1 VRYTTPT
8 KSTEAAPA
16 PACADPSTPSLFHS
30 ASPTIIFSSPNLRA
44 QLLIFRQHPRYHPE
58 LRLLKQLWQAKHFQ
72 LPRLSL
78 LTVTPSQASHPSN
91 CSPRSRS
98 LSMYATLEV
107 IALLPAP
114 PPDIDPPPPY
124 TLHPASSPADQVP
137 LCPVSPRR
145 IAPRQSAVPDPHRLA
160 TSLARARREYELTQ
174 DPTNWGARRTHP
186 SWAATI
192 RSTEETEPH
201 GFWSWVGY
209 LLSMMLPESP
219 LPLESVHIGASVHF
233 GTLL

>member
-1 VRYTTPT
+1 
-8 KSTEAAPA
+8 
-16 PACADPSTPSLFHS
+16 
-30 ASPTIIFSSPNLRA
+30 
-44 QLLIFRQHPRYHPE
+44 
-58 LRLLKQLWQAKHFQ
+58 
-72 LPRLSL
+72 
-78 LTVTPSQASHPSN
+78 
-91 CSPRSRS
+91 
-98 LSMYATLEV
+98 MYATLEV

-186 SWAATI
+186 SWAATV

-209 LLSMMLPESP
+209 LLSMMLPKSP